1 MNTKR
6 FSDIDILYMENF
18 IKQLRKIREQCKE
31 AKINIYS
38 SIIFF
43 YTGSNERSF
52 ILHGGYLSETINEV
66 IIDNFQLFPQFDED
80 ITIEELSK
88 LPLCFISELQ
98 DLTRVEITAI
108 IKGKNIKRTILFKI

>member
-31 AKINIYS
+31 AEINIYS
-38 SIIFF
+38 SIMFF
-43 YTGSNERSF
+43 YRGSNEKSF
-52 ILHGGYLSETINEV
+52 ILYGGYLSETINEV
-66 IIDNFQLFPQFDED
+66 AIDNFQLFPQFDKD
-80 ITIEELSK
+80 ITVEELSK

-98 DLTRVEITAI
+98 DLYRVEITATHRGIKKI
-108 IKGKNIKRTILFKI
+108 IEVLI